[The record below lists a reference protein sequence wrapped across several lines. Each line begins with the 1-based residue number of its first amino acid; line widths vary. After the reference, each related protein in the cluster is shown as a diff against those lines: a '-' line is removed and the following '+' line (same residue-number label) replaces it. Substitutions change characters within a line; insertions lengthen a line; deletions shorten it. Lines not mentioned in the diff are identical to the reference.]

1 MPNAIKYSLSAQTLA
16 LKKGNFYIGTGDVGK
31 GPTST
36 TDYYN
41 GITPPSG
48 GYTIYLNKAS
58 GGPSIYTASND
69 TQLVSLTNT
78 ISYITTN
85 YISNGGNFSDGTIS
99 PFNSSYS
106 DPGGVA
112 RVVSIAND
120 KPYTGSTSTNALE
133 FNYNAGSAF
142 SVNGLLTV
150 GQTYTFSFWAKVTSG
165 TSFSIYWNNQN
176 GSGETNNWSSGGFT
190 VTTSWKRYSQVFT
203 YNAARTTFYFYTRNQ
218 TVGTLAVFTEFQVSV
233 GSAPCGP
240 GLTTAAESIN
250 WFLTQT
256 DKMVFNVD
264 YPAIITNGLVM
275 NLDAGFTPSITSPPT
290 NIVGGGYNSYTPP
303 WYDVGSGGNNG
314 SLINGPT
321 FSSANGGSIVFDGV
335 DDYVTLSSSQIA
347 PGTGAFTWNF
357 WAKQA
362 ASANNFSI
370 VFSGT
375 GSNSFY
381 GVISMDSRAGNGLI
395 YYANGFRIQDFNT
408 SFGANWWFISF
419 VGNGGS
425 NGARN
430 LKLYRNAVQAGSTYT
445 YDYNFTSTTPNIGAN
460 HSSYSELMTGNISM
474 VSYYNRELS
483 SAEIT
488 QNYNAQ
494 KGRFGL

>member
-1 MPNAIKYSLSAQTLA
+1 MPNSIKYSTSAQTLA
-16 LKKGNFYIGTGDVGK
+16 LKKGNFWIGTGDVGK

-36 TDYYN
+36 TDYWN
-41 GITPPSG
+41 GITPPAG

-58 GGPSIYTASND
+58 GGPSIYTAAND

-85 YISNGGNFSDGTIS
+85 YISNGGNFADGSIS

-165 TSFSIYWNNQN
+165 SSFAISWNNQN

-256 DKMVFNVD
+256 DKMVFNID

-290 NIVGGGYNSYTPP
+290 NIVGNSYGSYTPP

-314 SLINGPT
+314 SLTNGPT

-335 DDYVTLSSSQIA
+335 DDYVQANATNSSYFSLSVWVKYSQFIS
-347 PGTGAFTWNF
+347 GFNGY
-357 WAKQA
+357 
-362 ASANNFSI
+362 SI
-370 VFSGT
+370 V
-375 GSNSFY
+375 SN
-381 GVISMDSRAGNGLI
+381 
-395 YYANGFRIQDFNT
+395 NT
-408 SFGANWWFISF
+408 SP
-419 VGNGGS
+419 S
-425 NGARN
+425 NGYM
-430 LKLYRNAVQAGSTYT
+430 LYQATEVPYNRAKIFVVTTSLQALNTTTLLSTNMWYNITSTYDGSFIRLYLNGVLDSSISQT
-445 YDYNFTSTTPNIGAN
+445 GTVTSNPGPLLIGKLSYGDYYFN
-460 HSSYSELMTGNISM
+460 GN
-474 VSYYNRELS
+474 VSNTQVYNRALS
-483 SAEIT
+483 AQEVQ
-488 QNYNAQ
+488 QNFNALRS
-494 KGRFGL
+494 RFGI

>member
-1 MPNAIKYSLSAQTLA
+1 MPNPIKYSTSAQTLA

-58 GGPSIYTASND
+58 GGPSIYTAAND

-85 YISNGGNFSDGTIS
+85 YISNGGNFADGTIS

-120 KPYTGSTSTNALE
+120 RPYTGSTSTNALE

-150 GQTYTFSFWAKVTSG
+150 GQTYTFSFWAKITSG
-165 TSFSIYWNNQN
+165 SSFAIGWNNQN
-176 GSGETNNWSSGGFT
+176 GSGETNNWSSGGFNL
-190 VTTSWKRYSQVFT
+190 TTSWQRYSQVFT

-218 TVGTLAVFTEFQVSV
+218 TIGTLAVFTEFQVSV

-240 GLTTAAESIN
+240 GLTTASESIN

-256 DKMVFNVD
+256 DKMVFNAD
-264 YPAIITNGLVM
+264 YPAIVTDGLVL
-275 NLDAGFTPSITSPPT
+275 NLDAGFTPSITSLPT
-290 NIVGGGYNSYTPP
+290 NIVGGGYNSYTPT
-303 WYDVGSGGNNG
+303 WYGVGSGGNNG
-314 SLINGPT
+314 TLTNGPT

-335 DDYVTLSSSQIA
+335 DDYIDLGNTNISI
-347 PGTGAFTWNF
+347 GTGDMSVSIWVKPTGFFGINAFFYSIGSNQSGFYGLGCRSNGQPFFATTPGGAIMVQGSVGAVQSNTWCNVVGTRINGTIRLYF
-357 WAKQA
+357 NG
-362 ASANNFSI
+362 SETGSSTTS
-370 VFSGT
+370 SGT
-375 GSNSFY
+375 
-381 GVISMDSRAGNGLI
+381 
-395 YYANGFRIQDFNT
+395 FNT
-408 SFGANWWFISF
+408 SNAKIGTNADASSEKLQ
-419 VGNGGS
+419 GNCS
-425 NGARN
+425 I
-430 LKLYRNAVQAGSTYT
+430 LSIYT
-445 YDYNFTSTTPNIGAN
+445 SGLTASQV
-460 HSSYSELMTGNISM
+460 L
-474 VSYYNRELS
+474 
-483 SAEIT
+483 

-494 KGRFGL
+494 KSRFGL